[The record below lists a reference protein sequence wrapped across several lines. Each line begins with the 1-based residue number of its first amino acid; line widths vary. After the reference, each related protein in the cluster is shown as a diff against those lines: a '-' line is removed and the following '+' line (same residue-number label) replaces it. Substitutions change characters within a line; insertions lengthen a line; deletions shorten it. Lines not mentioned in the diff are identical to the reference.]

1 MSKYFF
7 CGIGGSGMLP
17 LALIVQGQGHQV
29 GGSDRSF
36 DQGRTPEKFVWI
48 RSQEITLYPQDGTGL
63 TADYDALVVSS
74 AIEDTIPEVRKAKEL
89 GLPIIKRAELLAG
102 LFDKAKRRI
111 AVGGTSGKSTTTG
124 MLAWVLSEAGKNPTV
139 MNGASFLNF
148 TDPQNPYTSALVG
161 SKDLFVAECDE
172 SDGSIILYHPATAIL
187 HNVAL
192 DHKPVAELIPV
203 FRQYLE
209 QSDRQIL
216 NVGNTIVRDNFAK
229 DFAPTSFTY
238 GFGVDSA
245 DINAV
250 NYQPTQSGAHC
261 TIIEKDSGAKHEL
274 ELTIPGK
281 HNIENALAAIAAAYL
296 EGVPVVESIRI
307 LAKFLGVGRRLE
319 NVGKYN
325 NISVIDDFAHNP
337 DKISAVL
344 ASLNEYSGR
353 LIVVFQMHGYGP
365 LKLMKDELADAF
377 CAGLKAGD
385 ILIMPDVLYMGG
397 TADRS
402 YSSDDFIKE
411 INSRGGTREVRGEWV
426 PTRESIINRIT
437 EIANSGDRIIVMG
450 ARDDTLPVFARQIL
464 ESLKKV

>member
-1 MSKYFF
+1 
-7 CGIGGSGMLP
+7 MLP
-17 LALIVQGQGHQV
+17 LALIVKGQGHQI

-36 DQGRTPEKFVWI
+36 DQGRTPEKFEWI
-48 RSQEITLYPQDGTGL
+48 KSQAISIFPQDGSGL
-63 TADYDALVVSS
+63 TPDYDALVVSS

-89 GLPIIKRAELLAG
+89 GIPILKRAEMLAG
-102 LFDKAKRRI
+102 LFDKADRRI

-124 MLAWVLSEAGKNPTV
+124 MLAWILSEAGKNPTV

-148 TDPQNPYTSALVG
+148 VDPQNPYTSALVG
-161 SKDLFVAECDE
+161 SKDMFVAECDE

-192 DHKPVAELIPV
+192 DHKPVTELIPV

-216 NVGNTIVRDNFAK
+216 NLGNTIVRENFAK
-229 DFAPTSFTY
+229 DFANTSFTY
-238 GFGVDSA
+238 GMSVTDA
-245 DINAV
+245 DICAV
-250 NYQPTQSGAHC
+250 DYKPTQSGSCC
-261 TIIEKDSGAKHEL
+261 TIIEKNGGARHKL
-274 ELTIPGK
+274 ELAIPGK
-281 HNIENALAAIAAAYL
+281 HNVENALAAISAAL
-296 EGVPVVESIRI
+296 IEGVPVEQSVQI

-319 NVGKYN
+319 NIGKYN

-353 LIVVFQMHGYGP
+353 LVVIFQMHGYGP

-377 CAGLKAGD
+377 CSGLKSGD

-397 TADRS
+397 TADRT

-411 INSRGGTREVRGEWV
+411 INGRGATRGVRGEWI
-426 PTRESIINRIT
+426 PDRESIIARIG
-437 EIANSGDRIIVMG
+437 ELVHSGDRVIVMG

-464 ESLKKV
+464 ECLKKD